1 MVSKDKIVLNLKT
14 YKMKNAAYIFLLIFT
29 ATIFMTSCRK
39 KKTPGEKIE
48 DGVEQVGD
56 GIKDAVN

>member
-1 MVSKDKIVLNLKT
+1 
-14 YKMKNAAYIFLLIFT
+14 MKNAAYIFLLIFT